1 MAKSTQAGA
10 LYPGT
15 FDPITNGHYDLIR
28 RAAGIFQ
35 RVVVAVAGN
44 PRKEP
49 LFELEE
55 RVELVR
61 VVCRDLD
68 NVEVTGYRGLTV
80 DFAREHDLPVM
91 LRGLRAV
98 SDFEFEF
105 QLATMSRQIADDVE
119 TVFLTPDEQY
129 TYISST
135 LVREVAS
142 FGGDVSKFVAPI
154 VNRALIER
162 FGGPSD

>member
-1 MAKSTQAGA
+1 MQKDNRAGA

-15 FDPITNGHYDLIR
+15 FDPITNGHFDLIR
-28 RAAGIFQ
+28 RSCGIFK

-44 PRKEP
+44 PRKNP
-49 LFELEE
+49 LFSLEE
-55 RVELVR
+55 RVEMAREVLA
-61 VVCRDLD
+61 DIP
-68 NVEVTGYRGLTV
+68 NAEVTGYTGLTV
-80 DFAREHDLPVM
+80 DFARERNLPVM

-105 QLATMSRQIADDVE
+105 QLATMSRQIADDIE

-142 FGGDVSKFVAPI
+142 FGGDVTKFVPDL
-154 VNRALIER
+154 VNQALIKR
-162 FGGPSD
+162 FTKD